1 MLTFECLAK
10 KRINKNLPSVI
21 PIIAKEKTNIK
32 LITEPAFLPN
42 TCYVRLWV
50 LKTDFMTINID
61 FDGTCVTHEFPNV
74 GKSIG
79 AEKVLK
85 RLTDNGHQLILFTMR
100 SDRTEAKPVIDPTIQ
115 NVTGKFLTDAVN
127 WFKENNIPLYGIQ
140 KNPTQFNWTTSPKS
154 YAELMIDD
162 SALGCPLRY
171 DLQVSERPFVD
182 WEAVEEALENMKLL
196 TK

>member
-1 MLTFECLAK
+1 MKYMGSKARF
-10 KRINKNLPSVI
+10 
-21 PIIAKEKTNIK
+21 AKEILPITLQGRKPNQYYVEPFVGGCNIMDK
-32 LITEPAFLPN
+32 VKGN
-42 TCYVRLWV
+42 R
-50 LKTDFMTINID
+50 
-61 FDGTCVTHEFPNV
+61 
-74 GKSIG
+74 IG

-100 SDRTEAKPVIDPTIQ
+100 SDRTEANPVIDPTIQ

-154 YAELMIDD
+154 YAGLMIDD

-182 WEAVEEALENMKLL
+182 WETVELYLENMGCFN
-196 TK
+196 